1 MDKPVSLTMREY
13 LVRTLAPKL
22 LISEKV
28 IDSVVAHQF
37 IEANAALRDNESIE
51 LSGFGKI
58 FFNKKKAVK
67 KMEKFLSQKA
77 LFESIIADPNA
88 PEQKRHKAQLKLNT
102 VLNNIDVLK
111 PKLYV

>member
-13 LVRTLAPKL
+13 IVRTLAPKL

-28 IDSVVAHQF
+28 VDAVIVHQF
-37 IEANAALRDNESIE
+37 SEANLALKDNESIE
-51 LSGFGKI
+51 LSGFGKLL
-58 FFNKKKAVK
+58 FNKKKAQK

-77 LFESIIADPNA
+77 VFEAMINNPNIT
-88 PEQKRHKAQLKLNT
+88 EQKRHAAQLKLNT
-102 VLNNIDVLK
+102 VLNNIEVLK

>member
-1 MDKPVSLTMREY
+1 MDKPVSLSMREY

-22 LISEKV
+22 MVSEKV
-28 IDSVVAHQF
+28 IDTVIVHQF
-37 IEANAALRDNESIE
+37 SEANAAMSDNESIE
-51 LSGFGKI
+51 ISGFGKL
-58 FFNKKKAVK
+58 FFNKKKAHK

-77 LFESIIADPNA
+77 LFESILQDSEA
-88 PEQKRHKAQLKLNT
+88 PEQKKHKAQLKLNT